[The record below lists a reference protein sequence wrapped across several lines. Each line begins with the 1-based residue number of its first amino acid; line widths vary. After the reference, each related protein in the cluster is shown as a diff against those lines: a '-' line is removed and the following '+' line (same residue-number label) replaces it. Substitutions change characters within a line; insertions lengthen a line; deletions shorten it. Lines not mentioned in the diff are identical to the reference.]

1 MLATLAWLIMVTP
14 GIISVFYL
22 ILFPAGVSDTH
33 PEIIKLKLICSAKES
48 DILFGIAQ

>member
-1 MLATLAWLIMVTP
+1 MLATLAFWLIKVTP

-33 PEIIKLKLICSAKES
+33 PEIIKLHEAN
-48 DILFGIAQ
+48 LFSQGK